1 MRYRSFGASGMAV
14 SAISL
19 ALTDV
24 TQASRQ
30 RMDWKGVVFDALEN
44 GINAFEIAGQDPA
57 IMDGLAAALTA
68 VERHMVFVAKRLGPT
83 PIHGDDFSA
92 LGMTRMVEASLARTN
107 LDYFD
112 CVLLND
118 PAEDALTQESLE
130 SLIAMRERGQTRHIG
145 IAGEGKAID
154 TYISTR
160 KFDVLSMPY
169 SLQSGWISRN
179 RIREACDQNMTI
191 MGYDFLPA
199 ALAEP
204 PQKPSLPKRL
214 FWGGSKSA
222 DEIKAE
228 AYAFLHE
235 TYNWTAEEICLAY
248 ALTQPALATVQLT
261 TEHAPRIAELAAIV
275 ERDMPPGLGPRIE
288 MAKFGHGQVAARA

>member
-1 MRYRSFGASGMAV
+1 MRYRSFGSNSMAI

-19 ALTDV
+19 SLTDV
-24 TQASRQ
+24 TQNRQ
-30 RMDWKGVVFDALEN
+30 RMDWKGLVFDALEN

-57 IMDGLAAALTA
+57 ITDGLAAALSS
-68 VERHMVFVAKRLGPT
+68 VDRHLVFVAKRLGPT
-83 PIHGDDFSA
+83 PLHGNDFSA
-92 LGMTRMVEASLARTN
+92 LGMTRMIESSLARSG

-112 CVLLND
+112 AVLLND
-118 PAEDALTQESLE
+118 PAEDALSLESLE
-130 SLIAMRERGQTRHIG
+130 SLHTMRERGQTRHIG
-145 IAGEGKAID
+145 ISGEGNAID

-160 KFDVLSMPY
+160 KFDVLSIPY

-179 RIREACDQNMTI
+179 RIREACDQSMTI

-199 ALAEP
+199 TLAHP
-204 PQKPSLPKRL
+204 PQKTILPRRL
-214 FWGGSKSA
+214 FWGGQKSS
-222 DEIKAE
+222 DEVKAE

-235 TYNWTAEEICLAY
+235 VHGWSAEEICLAY

-261 TEHAPRIAELAAIV
+261 TEHAPRLAELAAIA